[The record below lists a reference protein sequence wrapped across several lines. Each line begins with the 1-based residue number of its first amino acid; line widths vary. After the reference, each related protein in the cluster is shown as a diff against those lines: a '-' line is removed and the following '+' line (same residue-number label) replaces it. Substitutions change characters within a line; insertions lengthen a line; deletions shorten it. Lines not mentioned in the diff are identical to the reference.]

1 MKDPRRARPYAIYVA
16 AVLAGLSFFQ
26 SLDATVLSAVAASI
40 QAEFRIHD
48 AQIGALLSAV
58 VIAIAL
64 ASIPLG
70 YWADRGTRRFILGLG
85 AAVWSLATLATG
97 LTQNFP
103 QMLAAR
109 AVLGIGEA
117 SGQPVAASLIGDYFS
132 KRARGRALGAII
144 GVSGLGAAAGLILGG
159 VVGLHLGWRWAFYF
173 AAAPGLVLALL
184 AFTMREPLRGASE
197 NAGPKLATVQD
208 AGISALARLFRIRT
222 YAAVLVAGVAIY
234 FGLSVYML
242 VPLYIHRR
250 FGINLA
256 QAGALV
262 GIPLVVGVVVGN
274 SLFGWL
280 IDWRGRRSP
289 RGAVEI
295 GFLGMAAT
303 GIAAIVMFSARS
315 VAVFEAGALLFVL
328 FGSAAILASNVVF
341 QNVIQPSLRGRAVSI
356 NITLGRLFGALGPL
370 AAGVISDAVLHD
382 LGLSL
387 LLLTPTI
394 YILGAACFALA
405 MGSMKRDA
413 ETMEEAWALRAGPQ
427 RPAI

>member
-1 MKDPRRARPYAIYVA
+1 VA

-26 SLDATVLSAVAASI
+26 SLDGTVLSAVAASI
-40 QAEFRIHD
+40 QAEFHIHD

-58 VIAIAL
+58 VVAIAL

-70 YWADRGTRRFILGLG
+70 YWADRGTRRIILGLG

-117 SGQPVAASLIGDYFS
+117 SGQPVGASLVGDYFS
-132 KRARGRALGAII
+132 KRARGRALGAVI

-173 AAAPGLVLALL
+173 AAVPGLVLALL
-184 AFTMREPLRGASE
+184 AFTMREPQRGASE

-222 YAAVLVAGVAIY
+222 YVAVLVAGAAIY

-289 RGAVEI
+289 RGPVEI

-303 GIAAIVMFSARS
+303 GVAAIVMFSARS
-315 VAVFEAGALLFVL
+315 VAVFEAGAVLFVL

-394 YILGAACFALA
+394 YFLGAGCFALA
-405 MGSMKRDA
+405 VGSMKRDA
-413 ETMEEAWALRAGPQ
+413 ETMEEAWALRTGP
-427 RPAI
+427 RPAT